1 MDIAPSR
8 KSPRRHPPYRKL
20 VFLRRYNVPMDNST
34 LSSIWRY
41 PVKSMAGEELD
52 EVEVT
57 LSASVVAGGPI
68 SYRRL

>member
-1 MDIAPSR
+1 
-8 KSPRRHPPYRKL
+8 
-20 VFLRRYNVPMDNST
+20 
-34 LSSIWRY
+34 
-41 PVKSMAGEELD
+41 VKSMAGEELD